1 MGDRITYVFKDGS
14 DTSLAVYSHW
24 GASGWE
30 QDLAQALL
38 HAQPRWTDYSYANR
52 MVVSYLLTAH
62 DEILAET
69 GFGIYAIPATGE
81 PHEMWSDT
89 CVIDW
94 TDRTVTHNGDTE
106 SFDSLTTRTAIF
118 VV

>member
-14 DTSLAVYSHW
+14 DYSLAVYSHW

-38 HAQPRWTDYSYANR
+38 HAQPRWNDYSYANR
-52 MVVSYLLTAH
+52 MATSYLLTAH

-69 GFGIYAIPATGE
+69 GFGFYAIPASG
-81 PHEMWSDT
+81 DT
-89 CVIDW
+89 EYLGTDLCVIDW
-94 TDRTVTHNGDTE
+94 TNQTVTHEDNTE
-106 SFDSLTTRTAIF
+106 SFDSLITRTTIF

>member
-14 DTSLAVYSHW
+14 DTALALYSHW
-24 GASGWE
+24 GASTWE
-30 QDLAQALL
+30 QDVAQALL
-38 HAQPRWTDYSYANR
+38 HAQPRWSDGSYANR
-52 MVVSYLLTAH
+52 MAISYLLTAH

-69 GFGIYAIPATGE
+69 GFGIYGIPVNEE
-81 PHEMWSDT
+81 PSEMFSAT

-94 TDRTVTHNGDTE
+94 QKRTVTHEGNEE

-118 VV
+118 VR